1 MDTGVK
7 RERDMMINT
16 QPELVSPMRLG
27 SYDCENGNEKHPL
40 SLPLSPPP
48 LPRLQRTHRDN
59 TMSRRS
65 SIRASL
71 SFNRKSTIGPRPSAI
86 RISAPSDFR
95 RVQSMTNFPASKPQP
110 QAQTQIPEKGKGNH
124 FLELSI
130 YNNPHHALPDLPS
143 FDNFHV
149 TDAESPI
156 KRPQRVFSS
165 PPGFSLPPV
174 VPRSRDTEGSIS
186 GSASFRLPRKPVG
199 TAPAPRRSSTAAA
212 AIASASVWPVA
223 RPERQRYSTPASP
236 LIPHF
241 ATVQRTSMARP
252 VPRSLSMGM
261 GPALDREFRFTLQNG
276 AIHATNND
284 HTDMTP
290 PISPSPTLTS
300 PQSQSQFQHKPLP
313 LPLPPSQSQ
322 PGPEH
327 TRSWSGS
334 TLASSTYT
342 CTYSPK
348 GFDASVISR
357 PGSKTGLGQGAV
369 VYPFPA
375 PTIYE
380 GKQVVG
386 YI

>member
-1 MDTGVK
+1 MDAGVK

-16 QPELVSPMRLG
+16 QPELVSPMHL
-27 SYDCENGNEKHPL
+27 DLCDDGNEDEKHL
-40 SLPLSPPP
+40 MPLSPPP
-48 LPRLQRTHRDN
+48 PLPRSQRIRDR

-110 QAQTQIPEKGKGNH
+110 QFQTKVPEKGKGNH

-143 FDNFHV
+143 FDNFHI
-149 TDAESPI
+149 TGAESPI
-156 KRPQRVFSS
+156 KLPQRVFSS

-174 VPRSRDTEGSIS
+174 LPRARARDTGGLIS

-199 TAPAPRRSSTAAA
+199 TAPAPRRSSTATATA
-212 AIASASVWPVA
+212 TAGVWPIA
-223 RPERQRYSTPASP
+223 RPEQRHSTPTSP

-241 ATVQRTSMARP
+241 ARIQRASLARP
-252 VPRSLSMGM
+252 MPRSLSMGM
-261 GPALDREFRFTLQNG
+261 GSALDRDFGFTLQDG
-276 AIHATNND
+276 TTHATDNEDANSN
-284 HTDMTP
+284 MTP

-300 PQSQSQFQHKPLP
+300 PRSQSQFQHKPLP

-322 PGPEH
+322 PGTEH

-334 TLASSTYT
+334 TLTSTYTT

-348 GFDASVISR
+348 GFDVSVISR
-357 PGSKTGLGQGAV
+357 PGSRTGLGQVAV
-369 VYPFPA
+369 VYPYPA

-380 GKQVVG
+380 GEQVVG